1 MKVFKFGGASVKDAA
16 GFENVCR
23 IVASETDKLVVVV
36 SAIGKTTNALEAVVN
51 AVWEHHEE
59 DAQARWE
66 EIQNNHQMVANAL
79 CVDSCIVR
87 ASYVHRSYNGGYD
100 ELYDDIVSNGELMSS
115 RLLSAYL
122 ERRGIPNTLLSM
134 PDLLVTDDTFR
145 EAKVDT
151 SASAKRICEAVNNSA
166 HRVCVVQGFIGGTP
180 DGRRTTL
187 GREGSD
193 YTAAMVA
200 NFLDA
205 QSVTIWKDVPGIL
218 NADPRLVSD
227 TVLIPELS
235 YSEAVELA
243 YSGAQV
249 IHPKS
254 IRPVENKKIPLY
266 VKPFGD
272 PTAAGSVIC
281 QTDRKVDVPVY
292 IWRKNQLLIT
302 MRAKDFSF
310 ILEES
315 LSHIFDI
322 IKRHRLKVSLIQSSA
337 VTISVCVDNSRY
349 VTDAINELHGAYAV
363 TYNEGLSLLTI
374 RGTTPEI
381 LHREAAGRQILLTQ
395 NTRRTARF
403 VVKE

>member
-23 IVASETDKLVVVV
+23 IVAAETDKLVVVV
-36 SAIGKTTNALEAVVN
+36 SAMGKTTNALEDVVN
-51 AVWEHHEE
+51 ALWDNREE
-59 DAQARWE
+59 EALSRWDD
-66 EIQNNHQMVANAL
+66 IQNNHQAVAHAL
-79 CVDSCIVR
+79 GVSSCIVR
-87 ASYVHRSYNGGYD
+87 ASFVHRSCKAGYD

-115 RLLSAYL
+115 RLLSACL
-122 ERRGIPNTLLSM
+122 ERCGIPNSLLSM
-134 PDLLVTDDTFR
+134 PELLVTDDTFR
-145 EAKVDT
+145 EAKVDMVE
-151 SASAKRICEAVNNSA
+151 SAKRIREAVNDSPY
-166 HRVCVVQGFIGGTP
+166 RVCVVQGFIGGTK

-193 YTAAMVA
+193 YTAALIA
-200 NFLDA
+200 NFIDA

-227 TVLIPELS
+227 TILIPELS

-254 IRPVENKKIPLY
+254 IRPVENKKIKLY

-272 PTAAGSVIC
+272 PGAAGSVIC

-322 IKRHRLKVSLIQSSA
+322 IHRHRLKVSLIQSSA
-337 VTISVCVDNSRY
+337 VTISVCVDKSRY
-349 VTDAINELHGAYAV
+349 VADAIEELRGAYAV
-363 TYNEGLSLLTI
+363 TYNENLSLLTI

>member
-36 SAIGKTTNALEAVVN
+36 SAIGKTTNALEVVVN
-51 AVWEHHEE
+51 AVWEHREE

-66 EIQNNHQMVANAL
+66 EIQNNHQTVARAL
-79 CVDSCIVR
+79 GVDSCIVR
-87 ASYVHRSYNGGYD
+87 ASFMHRSCKAGYD

-122 ERRGIPNTLLSM
+122 ERRGIPNTLLLM

-151 SASAKRICEAVNNSA
+151 AASAKRICEAVNNSA